1 MRIRVGIFIFFL
13 SGVLVWGES
22 GGNPVFD
29 LDRVLATAV
38 AQHPSLV
45 LAQDEV
51 GVSDARRRVATIS
64 LLPAVTL
71 KADETSGLASDAGDT
86 GPFLQRSYGAQ
97 ATQTVFSGG
106 KLVASR
112 RQAGLGS
119 ETARLQLEKQRMDVR
134 HAATEAFW
142 RMVAAK
148 KAKVAYEE
156 TRDLL
161 QEDLE
166 KAVRH
171 ELGHSR
177 SARIEL
183 LATRAQSREA
193 EAALA
198 ELDEA
203 LVEARIALLDAMG
216 QRFPLVF
223 DVATETPSGVVDVSE
238 DECLRLARAHRP
250 EIRVAENL
258 MESARLA
265 RTMAVSPYYPKVD
278 FTGFYGRSGSAF
290 TETDQLQMKKDWNAG
305 VTASWPLFGNNL
317 RYSAYQEKTSP
328 KLGDSSRTETDSQS
342 LSLGLGDALSVGLQ
356 NRESKKTYHEEEWR
370 YDKARRDVEDEVRL
384 AVGKTLAARRR
395 LDVARSRLEEALQQF
410 NDTRAMLNDDRAHL
424 GDMASARFRVAQS
437 RAGLAQAQSGY
448 LIAVSFLNRA
458 VGVPD
463 RFVVSHGGKK

>member
-1 MRIRVGIFIFFL
+1 MRIRIGIFIFSL
-13 SGVLVWGES
+13 SGALVWGES
-22 GGNPVFD
+22 VGNPVFD

-51 GVSDARRRVATIS
+51 GVSDARRRVATVS

-86 GPFLQRSYGAQ
+86 GPFLQRSYGAH
-97 ATQTVFSGG
+97 ATQTIFSGG

-134 HAATEAFW
+134 HSATEAFW
-142 RMVAAK
+142 RLVAAK

-290 TETDQLQMKKDWNAG
+290 TETDQLEMKKDWNAG

-384 AVGKTLAARRR
+384 AVGKTLATRRR
-395 LDVARSRLEEALQQF
+395 MDVARSRLEEALQQF
-410 NDTRAMLNDDRAHL
+410 NDTRALLNDDRAHL
-424 GDMASARFRVAQS
+424 GDMAAARFRVAQS